1 MKNLKKFI
9 QNANKSI
16 RSEKNK
22 INAWNKEVV
31 QYEAIIDILSKIE
44 DREKIKPYR
53 EMINSYYSKIDT
65 SLENIENCR
74 KIINVLKRADKA
86 LKRGEQSA

>member
-53 EMINSYYSKIDT
+53 EMINSYYSKIDM

>member
-31 QYEAIIDILSKIE
+31 QYEAIIDILSKVE
-44 DREKIKPYR
+44 NREKIKPYR
-53 EMINSYYSKIDT
+53 EMIKSYYSKIDR
-65 SLENIENCR
+65 SLENIENCK
-74 KIINVLKRADKA
+74 KIIDILKRADKS

>member
-31 QYEAIIDILSKIE
+31 QYEAIIDILSKVE

-74 KIINVLKRADKA
+74 KIIDVLKRADKA

>member
-1 MKNLKKFI
+1 MEDKIMKNLKKFI

-31 QYEAIIDILSKIE
+31 QYEAIIDILSK
-44 DREKIKPYR
+44 
-53 EMINSYYSKIDT
+53 N
-65 SLENIENCR
+65 
-74 KIINVLKRADKA
+74 
-86 LKRGEQSA
+86 

>member
-31 QYEAIIDILSKIE
+31 QYEAIIDILSKVE

-53 EMINSYYSKIDT
+53 EMINSYCSKIDT

>member
-31 QYEAIIDILSKIE
+31 QYEAIIDILSKVE

-53 EMINSYYSKIDT
+53 EMINSDYSKIDT

-74 KIINVLKRADKA
+74 KIIDVLKRADKA

>member
-31 QYEAIIDILSKIE
+31 QYEAIIDILSKVE

>member
-9 QNANKSI
+9 QTINKNI
-16 RSEKNK
+16 RKEKSK

-31 QYEAIIDILSKIE
+31 QYEAIIDILSKVE
-44 DREKIKPYR
+44 GREKISPYR
-53 EMINSYYSKIDT
+53 EMINSNYSKIDN
-65 SLENIENCR
+65 SLENIESCK
-74 KIINVLKRADKA
+74 KIINVLKRTEKA